1 MQHDNEIAGGETLN
15 PKSNKLIAKLQPGLY
30 LVNVNFNGGSHAL
43 PITQNE
49 AQRFYK
55 EILGGK
61 KP

>member
-1 MQHDNEIAGGETLN
+1 MN